1 MVPLKPLHLPFN
13 RVFYGWELPAP
24 SPWEVHSLGSR
35 CPYRTDW
42 PRLRD
47 LRDQGRVTRDGQG
60 VERGWVGIPRS
71 ILLSKEVGS
80 SLFPPVSLFSSNFFF
95 RSSSTPPPRVFP
107 SPTLS
112 SSSASRS
119 DPSKH
124 QNRAAPPGSHPCP
137 PTATALDVEK
147 PLGTARCLTPCP
159 TYFTQPAS
167 ARTHGSETYGEPREA
182 ALSAAPGT
190 FNYLFGH
197 RGEL

>member
-1 MVPLKPLHLPFN
+1 M
-13 RVFYGWELPAP
+13 RVSSTWV
-24 SPWEVHSLGSR
+24 SQTS
-35 CPYRTDW
+35 
-42 PRLRD
+42 PRLSAFRTC
-47 LRDQGRVTRDGQG
+47 RAAGARKA
-60 VERGWVGIPRS
+60 GIALHPETAAGPA
-71 ILLSKEVGS
+71 LSG
-80 SLFPPVSLFSSNFFF
+80 
-95 RSSSTPPPRVFP
+95 SSSTPPPRVFP